1 MNQLVESLVK
11 PFLTEDQAEG
21 KEVIAVVPGGYK
33 PPTLGHYYLV
43 DQVSKKPEVDKTLV
57 LIGHKERDGITKE
70 DALDIWNIYENH
82 LTGDIDI
89 RISDDVS
96 PIKELF
102 SLIGDNPDKYFVLV
116 VGVRSEE
123 DLKDVK
129 RFDNLKKKFDNLEV
143 VQVKGEDAIRGTN
156 ARKAVLDKDFI
167 DFNRYLPVEL
177 SDTERD
183 QIWNILTRETE
194 TLNEVGEASITPY
207 KWEQEYTDNVTTVVS
222 FETESGLEYNVELER
237 DVYEGIPILEVE
249 FVAGMV
255 DPDTGGTMSSK
266 TITNKGE
273 LFRVMST
280 IVDIIKHYVNKTEAQ
295 GVTYS
300 PSKKGDETIS
310 TNQRNTL
317 YKAFLKKQV
326 PGVEFK
332 QDSDYVVALFPGYEQ
347 LNEEVNFNA
356 LEKVLDE
363 MFDDLD
369 IDINFTKHFKERV
382 LERGLEEEDV
392 IELMSKIHDKYGDEV
407 ADMPKDS
414 NRVFTHLT
422 RLVDISSAMGSY
434 GYDGLRDLYLTT
446 AYKRKDKNEPE
457 FRTNRTS
464 PKLKVAESYK
474 GKRTKDGAPGTLK
487 AKISKLYGG
496 DVTIEKAR
504 KLKNRKN
511 ATAHDKRQA
520 NWFINFHSKNESANA
535 NQLAGLEI
543 DGDKVYQFLTKVF
556 GEKSTDINFR
566 TVADQDFNFK
576 GNIPLDYFIISYAKL
591 DHYFGEPED
600 NRLLGAPMLK
610 VILKRI
616 GKVPE
621 DVIETAVNYFENYKN
636 QLEKQEWFEQGE
648 ENKEEEYNPITG
660 LEFDDMQDNYD
671 DVVDYL
677 KKNSNYLQMY
687 VRESKTLNEQKE
699 GVKFKR
705 PKLKYSYVS
714 LQPYVDK
721 ATMEEHF
728 DKHFKGYTD
737 KLNQELDEKNIRVDA
752 ENQIQA
758 IQKILGKYPKNNKIR
773 NNGGGFYNHVL
784 YFENMTPDY
793 KAPSTKF
800 KKLLEDNFNS
810 VSEFK
815 EKFKEAG
822 LRQFGSGWVFLIQK
836 GNKLVIES
844 YANQDNPY
852 LDKDFKG
859 TILIAMDVWEHAY
872 YLKHKSK
879 RGDYIDDFFKVVDYK
894 VAEERLQEET
904 LNENIDPEA
913 QAKHKGKSS
922 PYGSAYKP
930 VNEQIEE
937 TLMPYIASLT
947 KYMVKNGLAIDDAPE
962 VHFVD
967 DPNNAENIFGR
978 TAFYDPN
985 EKSITLYVTGRHPKD
1000 ILRSFAHEMI
1010 HYCQDCENRLHHTR
1024 TTDVNEDDRLKELE
1038 REAYERG
1045 NMYFRSWENSL
1056 NEDDRKGIKAYSLEL
1071 MKDLEEVMTESKSRY
1086 HVAVSELVRD
1096 IFLTWKEDY
1105 EGGED
1110 VLNYFDD
1117 EYSFIDKTGREI
1129 VFDIDA
1135 NLEVT
1140 DEGIYAVEEP
1150 TGVDPFPHKKKNKNQ
1165 RVNPSKLPTF
1175 DINMKVDM
1183 NDLPKYWP
1191 KIYYDLVDIVRHEI
1205 EHLTHFGKTAIKQK
1219 ELEDDEILRAL
1230 IDANF
1235 LPKSDY
1241 YRLPAEVDAMLQG
1254 MAMKARKKKEP
1265 FAKTLNDY
1273 LNLKIDDDTIN
1284 QEEKEDILNLWRK
1297 RAPSLSLPKF

>member
-89 RISDDVS
+89 RISNDVS

-123 DLKDVK
+123 DLKDVR

-183 QIWNILTRETE
+183 QVWNILTGKTE

-457 FRTNRTS
+457 FRTSRTS

-496 DVTIEKAR
+496 DVTIAKAK
-504 KLKNRKN
+504 KLKNRRN

-520 NWFINFHSKNESANA
+520 NWFINFHSKNENVIPKEEESAA
-535 NQLAGLEI
+535 PYGSGYKKLKE
-543 DGDKVYQFLTKVF
+543 DETRD
-556 GEKSTDINFR
+556 R
-566 TVADQDFNFK
+566 ADFY
-576 GNIPLDYFIISYAKL
+576 LDYFTNVSPSTFNLERQGDDIHISNIFADY
-591 DHYFGEPED
+591 PE
-600 NRLLGAPMLK
+600 G
-610 VILKRI
+610 
-616 GKVPE
+616 
-621 DVIETAVNYFENYKN
+621 
-636 QLEKQEWFEQGE
+636 
-648 ENKEEEYNPITG
+648 
-660 LEFDDMQDNYD
+660 FDDRHTRQIP
-671 DVVDYL
+671 VDQ
-677 KKNSNYLQMY
+677 QM
-687 VRESKTLNEQKE
+687 
-699 GVKFKR
+699 
-705 PKLKYSYVS
+705 
-714 LQPYVDK
+714 
-721 ATMEEHF
+721 
-728 DKHFKGYTD
+728 
-737 KLNQELDEKNIRVDA
+737 EK
-752 ENQIQA
+752 
-758 IQKILGKYPKNNKIR
+758 
-773 NNGGGFYNHVL
+773 
-784 YFENMTPDY
+784 
-793 KAPSTKF
+793 
-800 KKLLEDNFNS
+800 
-810 VSEFK
+810 
-815 EKFKEAG
+815 
-822 LRQFGSGWVFLIQK
+822 
-836 GNKLVIES
+836 
-844 YANQDNPY
+844 
-852 LDKDFKG
+852 
-859 TILIAMDVWEHAY
+859 
-872 YLKHKSK
+872 
-879 RGDYIDDFFKVVDYK
+879 
-894 VAEERLQEET
+894 
-904 LNENIDPEA
+904 
-913 QAKHKGKSS
+913 
-922 PYGSAYKP
+922 
-930 VNEQIEE
+930 
-937 TLMPYIASLT
+937 TLMPYVASLT
-947 KYMVKNGLAIDDAPE
+947 EYMVKNGLSIDDAPE

-967 DPNNAENIFGR
+967 DPKNAEDLFGR

-985 EKSITLYVTGRHPKD
+985 EKSITLYVTKRHPKD

-1010 HYCQDCENRLHHTR
+1010 HYCQDCEDRLHHTY
-1024 TTDVNEDDRLKELE
+1024 TTDVNEDDRLMELE

-1071 MKDLEEVMTESKSRY
+1071 MRGLEENLKETKSRY
-1086 HVAVSELVRD
+1086 NVPVKELVKK
-1096 IFLTWKEDY
+1096 IFTSWKDQYDGKEGKYNYSDNEGSLT
-1105 EGGED
+1105 
-1110 VLNYFDD
+1110 
-1117 EYSFIDKTGREI
+1117 SKTGNTFYFEL
-1129 VFDIDA
+1129 DA
-1135 NLEVT
+1135 NLKVEET
-1140 DEGIYAVEEP
+1140 PDQIYAVEEP
-1150 TGVDPFPHKKKNKNQ
+1150 TGVDPDVDPEEGD
-1165 RVNPSKLPTF
+1165 PTF
-1175 DINMKVDM
+1175 DINIKVDPR
-1183 NDLPKYWP
+1183 DLPKKWP
-1191 KIYYDLVDIVRHEI
+1191 TIYFDLIDIVRHEI
-1205 EHLTHFGKTAIKQK
+1205 EHLTHFGPDALDVKR
-1219 ELEDDEILRAL
+1219 LPDDKILRLL
-1230 IDANF
+1230 IDKEM
-1235 LPKSDY
+1235 LPKADY
-1241 YRLPAEVDAMLQG
+1241 FRLAAEVDAMLQG
-1254 MAMKARKKKEP
+1254 MALKAKKKKEP

-1273 LNLKIDDDTIN
+1273 LDLQDLTP
-1284 QEEKEDILNLWRK
+1284 EEKKDILNLWRK
-1297 RAPSLSLPKF
+1297 RAPALSLPKF

>member
-33 PPTLGHYYLV
+33 PQTLGHYYLV

-89 RISDDVS
+89 RISNDVS

-177 SDTERD
+177 SDRERD
-183 QIWNILTRETE
+183 QVWNILTGETE
-194 TLNEVGEASITPY
+194 TLNEVGEASTTPY
-207 KWEQEYTDNVTTVVS
+207 KWEEEYTDDITTVVR

-249 FVAGMV
+249 FVAGMM

-280 IVDIIKHYVNKTEAQ
+280 IVDIIKHFVKNTEAQ

-317 YKAFLKKQV
+317 YKTFLKKQV
-326 PGVEFK
+326 PGVKFEE
-332 QDSDYVVALFPGYEQ
+332 DSDYVVALFPGYEQ

-496 DVTIEKAR
+496 DVTIAKAK
-504 KLKNRKN
+504 KLKNRRN

-543 DGDKVYQFLTKVF
+543 DGDKVYQFLAKVF
-556 GEKSTDINFR
+556 GEKSTDVNFR

-600 NRLLGAPMLK
+600 NRLLGTPMLK
-610 VILKRI
+610 VILRKI

-621 DVIETAVNYFENYKN
+621 DVIETAVRYFKRYKE
-636 QLEKQEWFEQGE
+636 QLEKEEWFEQGE
-648 ENKEEEYNPITG
+648 EDGEEEYNPTAG
-660 LEFDDMQDNYD
+660 SKFDDMDDNYK
-671 DVVDYL
+671 DVVDYTI
-677 KKNSNYLQMY
+677 KNS
-687 VRESKTLNEQKE
+687 
-699 GVKFKR
+699 
-705 PKLKYSYVS
+705 
-714 LQPYVDK
+714 D
-721 ATMEEHF
+721 
-728 DKHFKGYTD
+728 
-737 KLNQELDEKNIRVDA
+737 
-752 ENQIQA
+752 
-758 IQKILGKYPKNNKIR
+758 
-773 NNGGGFYNHVL
+773 
-784 YFENMTPDY
+784 
-793 KAPSTKF
+793 
-800 KKLLEDNFNS
+800 
-810 VSEFK
+810 
-815 EKFKEAG
+815 
-822 LRQFGSGWVFLIQK
+822 
-836 GNKLVIES
+836 
-844 YANQDNPY
+844 
-852 LDKDFKG
+852 
-859 TILIAMDVWEHAY
+859 
-872 YLKHKSK
+872 YLKQRADRIVKENVISK
-879 RGDYIDDFFKVVDYK
+879 KD
-894 VAEERLQEET
+894 ET
-904 LNENIDPEA
+904 A
-913 QAKHKGKSS
+913 A
-922 PYGSAYKP
+922 PYGSGYKKLKEDETRDRADFYLDYFTNVSPSTFNLERQGDDIHISNIFADYPEGFDDRHTRQIP
-930 VNEQIEE
+930 VDQQMEK
-937 TLMPYIASLT
+937 TLIPYVASLT
-947 KYMVKNGLAIDDAPE
+947 EYMVKNGLSIDDAPE

-967 DPNNAENIFGR
+967 DPKNAENLFGR

-985 EKSITLYVTGRHPKD
+985 EKSITLYVTKRHPKD

-1010 HYCQDCENRLHHTR
+1010 HYCQDCEGRLHHTY

-1071 MKDLEEVMTESKSRY
+1071 MRGLEEVMTESKSRY

-1117 EYSFIDKTGREI
+1117 EYSFVDKTGREI

-1140 DEGIYAVEEP
+1140 DEGIYAVEHP
-1150 TGVDPFPHKKKNKNQ
+1150 TGVDPFPHKNKNKNQ

-1191 KIYYDLVDIVRHEI
+1191 KIYYDLIDIVRHEI

-1219 ELEDDEILRAL
+1219 ELEDDEVLRAL

-1284 QEEKEDILNLWRK
+1284 QEEKENILNLWRK
-1297 RAPSLSLPKF
+1297 RAPSLGLPKF

>member
-1 MNQLVESLVK
+1 MNQLVESLIA
-11 PFLTEDQAEG
+11 PFLTEDQAGG

-89 RISDDVS
+89 RISNDVS

-102 SLIGDNPDKYFVLV
+102 SLIGDNLDKYFVLV

-123 DLKDVK
+123 DLKDVR

-156 ARKAVLDKDFI
+156 ARKAVLGKDFI

-382 LERGLEEEDV
+382 LERGLTEEDV
-392 IELMSKIHDKYGDEV
+392 IELMSKIHGRYGDEI

-422 RLVDISSAMGSY
+422 RLVDISSAMGPY

-496 DVTIEKAR
+496 DVTIAKAK
-504 KLKNRKN
+504 KLKNRRN

-520 NWFINFHSKNESANA
+520 NWFINFHSKNENVIPKEEESAA
-535 NQLAGLEI
+535 PYGSGYKKLKE
-543 DGDKVYQFLTKVF
+543 DETRD
-556 GEKSTDINFR
+556 R
-566 TVADQDFNFK
+566 ADFY
-576 GNIPLDYFIISYAKL
+576 LDYFTNVSPSTFNLERQGDDIHISNIFADY
-591 DHYFGEPED
+591 PE
-600 NRLLGAPMLK
+600 G
-610 VILKRI
+610 
-616 GKVPE
+616 
-621 DVIETAVNYFENYKN
+621 
-636 QLEKQEWFEQGE
+636 
-648 ENKEEEYNPITG
+648 
-660 LEFDDMQDNYD
+660 FDDRHTRQIP
-671 DVVDYL
+671 VDQ
-677 KKNSNYLQMY
+677 QM
-687 VRESKTLNEQKE
+687 
-699 GVKFKR
+699 
-705 PKLKYSYVS
+705 
-714 LQPYVDK
+714 
-721 ATMEEHF
+721 
-728 DKHFKGYTD
+728 
-737 KLNQELDEKNIRVDA
+737 EK
-752 ENQIQA
+752 
-758 IQKILGKYPKNNKIR
+758 
-773 NNGGGFYNHVL
+773 
-784 YFENMTPDY
+784 
-793 KAPSTKF
+793 
-800 KKLLEDNFNS
+800 
-810 VSEFK
+810 
-815 EKFKEAG
+815 
-822 LRQFGSGWVFLIQK
+822 
-836 GNKLVIES
+836 
-844 YANQDNPY
+844 
-852 LDKDFKG
+852 
-859 TILIAMDVWEHAY
+859 
-872 YLKHKSK
+872 
-879 RGDYIDDFFKVVDYK
+879 
-894 VAEERLQEET
+894 
-904 LNENIDPEA
+904 
-913 QAKHKGKSS
+913 
-922 PYGSAYKP
+922 
-930 VNEQIEE
+930 
-937 TLMPYIASLT
+937 TLMPYVASLT
-947 KYMVKNGLAIDDAPE
+947 EYMVKNGLSIDDAPE

-967 DPNNAENIFGR
+967 DPKNSEDLFGR

-985 EKSITLYVTGRHPKD
+985 EKSITLYVTKRHPKD

-1010 HYCQDCENRLHHTR
+1010 HYCQDCEDRLHHTY

-1071 MKDLEEVMTESKSRY
+1071 MRGLEEDLKETKSRY
-1086 HVAVSELVRD
+1086 NVPVKELAKK
-1096 IFLTWKEDY
+1096 IFTSWKDQYDGKEGTFSYADNGASLTSKT
-1105 EGGED
+1105 G
-1110 VLNYFDD
+1110 NTFYFDL
-1117 EYSFIDKTGREI
+1117 
-1129 VFDIDA
+1129 DA
-1135 NLEVT
+1135 NLTVKET
-1140 DEGIYAVEEP
+1140 PEGIYSVNEP
-1150 TGVDPFPHKKKNKNQ
+1150 TGVDPDVDPDTGD
-1165 RVNPSKLPTF
+1165 PTF
-1175 DINMKVDM
+1175 DINLQVDPR
-1183 NDLPKYWP
+1183 DLPRKWP
-1191 KIYYDLVDIVRHEI
+1191 TIYFHLIDIVRHEI
-1205 EHLTHFGKTAIKQK
+1205 EHLTHFGPDALDVKR
-1219 ELEDDEILRAL
+1219 LPDDKILRLL
-1230 IDANF
+1230 IDKGMLA
-1235 LPKSDY
+1235 KADY
-1241 YRLPAEVDAMLQG
+1241 FKFPAEVDAMLQG
-1254 MAMKARKKKEP
+1254 MALKAKKKREP
-1265 FAKTLNDY
+1265 FTKTLNDY
-1273 LNLKIDDDTIN
+1273 LDLQDLTPEDK
-1284 QEEKEDILNLWRK
+1284 KDILNLWRK
-1297 RAPSLSLPKF
+1297 RAPALSLPKF

>member
-11 PFLTEDQAEG
+11 PFLTEDQAQG

-123 DLKDVK
+123 DLKDVR

-156 ARKAVLDKDFI
+156 ARKAVVDKNFV

-177 SDTERD
+177 SDLERD
-183 QIWNILTRETE
+183 QVWNILT
-194 TLNEVGEASITPY
+194 GE
-207 KWEQEYTDNVTTVVS
+207 K
-222 FETESGLEYNVELER
+222 
-237 DVYEGIPILEVE
+237 
-249 FVAGMV
+249 
-255 DPDTGGTMSSK
+255 
-266 TITNKGE
+266 
-273 LFRVMST
+273 
-280 IVDIIKHYVNKTEAQ
+280 
-295 GVTYS
+295 
-300 PSKKGDETIS
+300 PS
-310 TNQRNTL
+310 
-317 YKAFLKKQV
+317 
-326 PGVEFK
+326 
-332 QDSDYVVALFPGYEQ
+332 

-382 LERGLEEEDV
+382 LERGLTEEDV
-392 IELMSKIHDKYGDEV
+392 IELMSKIHGRYGDEI

-422 RLVDISSAMGSY
+422 RLVDISSAMGPY

-487 AKISKLYGG
+487 AKITKLYGG
-496 DVTIEKAR
+496 PVTIEKAK

-520 NWFINFHSKNESANA
+520 NWFINFHSKNESANP
-535 NQLAGLEI
+535 NQLAALEI
-543 DGDKVYQFLTKVF
+543 NGDKVYQFLAKVF
-556 GEKSTDINFR
+556 GEKSTDVNFR

-576 GNIPLDYFIISYAKL
+576 GNIPLDYFITAYAKL

-600 NRLLGAPMLK
+600 KRVLGTTMLK
-610 VILKRI
+610 VILRKI

-621 DVIETAVNYFENYKN
+621 DVIETAVDYFEYQQDTLNN
-636 QLEKQEWFEQGE
+636 EEWFEQGE
-648 ENKEEEYNPITG
+648 FDGEEDHNPVAG
-660 LEFDDMQDNYD
+660 SEFDDMQDNYE
-671 DVVDYL
+671 DVVDYIKQNSKYL
-677 KKNSNYLQMY
+677 KKYVKESN
-687 VRESKTLNEQKE
+687 TLNEQKQ

-714 LQPYVDK
+714 LQPYIDK

-737 KLNQELDEKNIRVDA
+737 KLNQELDDKNIRVDA

-815 EKFKEAG
+815 EQFKEAG
-822 LRQFGSGWVFLIQK
+822 LGQFGSGWVVLIHK
-836 GNKLVIES
+836 GNKLVVES

-859 TILIAMDVWEHAY
+859 TILVAMDVWEHAY

-879 RGDYIDDFFKVVDYK
+879 RGDYIDDFFKVIDYK
-894 VAEERLQEET
+894 AAEERLQEET

-913 QAKHKGKSS
+913 QAKHKGKSL

-947 KYMVKNGLAIDDAPE
+947 EYIVKNGLAIDDAPE

-1010 HYCQDCENRLHHTR
+1010 HYCQDCEDRLHHTY
-1024 TTDVNEDDRLKELE
+1024 TTDVNEDDRLMELE

-1071 MKDLEEVMTESKSRY
+1071 MRGLEEGLKETKSRY
-1086 HVAVSELVRD
+1086 NVPVKELVKK
-1096 IFLTWKEDY
+1096 IFTSWKNQYDGKEGTFSYADNQASLTSKT
-1105 EGGED
+1105 G
-1110 VLNYFDD
+1110 NTFYFDL
-1117 EYSFIDKTGREI
+1117 
-1129 VFDIDA
+1129 DA
-1135 NLEVT
+1135 NL
-1140 DEGIYAVEEP
+1140 A
-1150 TGVDPFPHKKKNKNQ
+1150 
-1165 RVNPSKLPTF
+1165 
-1175 DINMKVDM
+1175 
-1183 NDLPKYWP
+1183 
-1191 KIYYDLVDIVRHEI
+1191 
-1205 EHLTHFGKTAIKQK
+1205 
-1219 ELEDDEILRAL
+1219 
-1230 IDANF
+1230 
-1235 LPKSDY
+1235 
-1241 YRLPAEVDAMLQG
+1241 
-1254 MAMKARKKKEP
+1254 
-1265 FAKTLNDY
+1265 
-1273 LNLKIDDDTIN
+1273 
-1284 QEEKEDILNLWRK
+1284 
-1297 RAPSLSLPKF
+1297 

>member
-11 PFLTEDQAEG
+11 PFLTEDQAQG

-89 RISDDVS
+89 RISNDVS

-123 DLKDVK
+123 DLKDVR

-183 QIWNILTRETE
+183 QIWNILTGETE
-194 TLNEVGEASITPY
+194 TLNEVGEASTTPY
-207 KWEQEYTDNVTTVVS
+207 KWEEEYTDDMTTVVR

-249 FVAGMV
+249 FVAGMM

-266 TITNKGE
+266 ITTNRGE
-273 LFRVMST
+273 LFKVMST
-280 IVDIIKHYVNKTEAQ
+280 IVDIIKYYVKNTEAQ

-310 TNQRNTL
+310 TNQRNAL

-326 PGVEFK
+326 PGVKFEE
-332 QDSDYVVALFPGYEQ
+332 DSDYVVALFPGYEK

-464 PKLKVAESYK
+464 PKLKVTESYK

-496 DVTIEKAR
+496 DVTIAKAK
-504 KLKNRKN
+504 KLKNRRN

-520 NWFINFHSKNESANA
+520 NWFINFHSKNENVIPKEEESAA
-535 NQLAGLEI
+535 PYGSGYKKLKE
-543 DGDKVYQFLTKVF
+543 DETRD
-556 GEKSTDINFR
+556 R
-566 TVADQDFNFK
+566 ADFY
-576 GNIPLDYFIISYAKL
+576 LDYFTNVSPSTFNLERQGDDIHISNIFADY
-591 DHYFGEPED
+591 PE
-600 NRLLGAPMLK
+600 G
-610 VILKRI
+610 
-616 GKVPE
+616 
-621 DVIETAVNYFENYKN
+621 
-636 QLEKQEWFEQGE
+636 
-648 ENKEEEYNPITG
+648 
-660 LEFDDMQDNYD
+660 FDDRHTRQIP
-671 DVVDYL
+671 VDQ
-677 KKNSNYLQMY
+677 QM
-687 VRESKTLNEQKE
+687 
-699 GVKFKR
+699 
-705 PKLKYSYVS
+705 
-714 LQPYVDK
+714 
-721 ATMEEHF
+721 
-728 DKHFKGYTD
+728 
-737 KLNQELDEKNIRVDA
+737 EK
-752 ENQIQA
+752 
-758 IQKILGKYPKNNKIR
+758 
-773 NNGGGFYNHVL
+773 
-784 YFENMTPDY
+784 
-793 KAPSTKF
+793 
-800 KKLLEDNFNS
+800 
-810 VSEFK
+810 
-815 EKFKEAG
+815 
-822 LRQFGSGWVFLIQK
+822 
-836 GNKLVIES
+836 
-844 YANQDNPY
+844 
-852 LDKDFKG
+852 
-859 TILIAMDVWEHAY
+859 
-872 YLKHKSK
+872 
-879 RGDYIDDFFKVVDYK
+879 
-894 VAEERLQEET
+894 
-904 LNENIDPEA
+904 
-913 QAKHKGKSS
+913 
-922 PYGSAYKP
+922 
-930 VNEQIEE
+930 
-937 TLMPYIASLT
+937 TLMPYVASLT
-947 KYMVKNGLAIDDAPE
+947 EYMVKNGLSIDDAPE

-967 DPNNAENIFGR
+967 DPKNAEDLFGR

-985 EKSITLYVTGRHPKD
+985 EKSITLYVTKRHPKD

-1010 HYCQDCENRLHHTR
+1010 HYCQDCEDRLHHTY

-1071 MKDLEEVMTESKSRY
+1071 MRGLEENLKETKSRY
-1086 HVAVSELVRD
+1086 NVPVKELVKK
-1096 IFLTWKEDY
+1096 IFTSWKNQYDGKEGEYKYSDNEGSLT
-1105 EGGED
+1105 
-1110 VLNYFDD
+1110 
-1117 EYSFIDKTGREI
+1117 SKTGNTFYFEL
-1129 VFDIDA
+1129 DA
-1135 NLEVT
+1135 NLKVEET
-1140 DEGIYAVEEP
+1140 PDQIYAVEEP
-1150 TGVDPFPHKKKNKNQ
+1150 TGVDPDVDPEEGD
-1165 RVNPSKLPTF
+1165 PTF
-1175 DINMKVDM
+1175 DINIKVDPR
-1183 NDLPKYWP
+1183 DLPKKWP
-1191 KIYYDLVDIVRHEI
+1191 TIYFDLIDIVRHEI
-1205 EHLTHFGKTAIKQK
+1205 EHLTHFGPDALDVKR
-1219 ELEDDEILRAL
+1219 LPDDKILRLL
-1230 IDANF
+1230 IDKEM
-1235 LPKSDY
+1235 LPKADY
-1241 YRLPAEVDAMLQG
+1241 FKLAAEVDAMLQG
-1254 MAMKARKKKEP
+1254 MALKAKKKKEP

-1273 LNLKIDDDTIN
+1273 LDLQDLTP
-1284 QEEKEDILNLWRK
+1284 EEKKDILNLWRK
-1297 RAPSLSLPKF
+1297 RAPALSLPKF

>member
-1 MNQLVESLVK
+1 MNQLVEFLVK
-11 PFLTEDQAEG
+11 PFLTEDQANG
-21 KEVIAVVPGGYK
+21 REVIAVVPGGYK
-33 PPTLGHYYLV
+33 PPTLGHFYLV
-43 DQVSKKPEVDKTLV
+43 DEVSKKPEVDKTLV

-102 SLIGDNPDKYFVLV
+102 SLIGDNPDKFFVLV

-123 DLKDVK
+123 DLKDVS

-143 VQVKGEDAIRGTN
+143 VQVPGEDSIRGTN
-156 ARKAVLDKDFI
+156 ARKAVLDNNFI

-177 SDTERD
+177 SDRERD
-183 QIWNILTRETE
+183 QVWNILTGETE
-194 TLNEVGEASITPY
+194 TLNEVGEASTTPY
-207 KWEQEYTDNVTTVVS
+207 KWEEAYNDHMVMEVS
-222 FETESGLEYNVELER
+222 FETESGVEYMVQLQR
-237 DVYEGIPILEVE
+237 AAYKGVPILEVE
-249 FVAGMV
+249 FTAGMV

-266 TITNKGE
+266 AIINKGE

-280 IVDIIKHYVNKTEAQ
+280 IVDIIKYYVDNTEAQ

-317 YKAFLKKQV
+317 YKAFLTKQV
-326 PGVEFK
+326 PGVELI

-392 IELMSKIHDKYGDEV
+392 VELMSKIHDKYGDEV

-422 RLVDISSAMGSY
+422 RLVDIASVMGEY

-446 AYKRKDKNEPE
+446 AYKRTKDEPE
-457 FRTNRTS
+457 FRTSRTS
-464 PKLKVAESYK
+464 PKLKVTESYK
-474 GKRTKDGAPGTLK
+474 GKRTNDGAPGTLK

-496 DVTIEKAR
+496 DVTIAKAK

-520 NWFINFHSKNESANA
+520 NWFINFHSKNENVIPVEDESAA
-535 NQLAGLEI
+535 
-543 DGDKVYQFLTKVF
+543 
-556 GEKSTDINFR
+556 
-566 TVADQDFNFK
+566 
-576 GNIPLDYFIISYAKL
+576 
-591 DHYFGEPED
+591 
-600 NRLLGAPMLK
+600 
-610 VILKRI
+610 
-616 GKVPE
+616 
-621 DVIETAVNYFENYKN
+621 
-636 QLEKQEWFEQGE
+636 
-648 ENKEEEYNPITG
+648 
-660 LEFDDMQDNYD
+660 
-671 DVVDYL
+671 
-677 KKNSNYLQMY
+677 
-687 VRESKTLNEQKE
+687 
-699 GVKFKR
+699 
-705 PKLKYSYVS
+705 
-714 LQPYVDK
+714 
-721 ATMEEHF
+721 
-728 DKHFKGYTD
+728 
-737 KLNQELDEKNIRVDA
+737 
-752 ENQIQA
+752 
-758 IQKILGKYPKNNKIR
+758 
-773 NNGGGFYNHVL
+773 
-784 YFENMTPDY
+784 
-793 KAPSTKF
+793 
-800 KKLLEDNFNS
+800 
-810 VSEFK
+810 
-815 EKFKEAG
+815 
-822 LRQFGSGWVFLIQK
+822 
-836 GNKLVIES
+836 
-844 YANQDNPY
+844 
-852 LDKDFKG
+852 
-859 TILIAMDVWEHAY
+859 
-872 YLKHKSK
+872 
-879 RGDYIDDFFKVVDYK
+879 
-894 VAEERLQEET
+894 
-904 LNENIDPEA
+904 
-913 QAKHKGKSS
+913 
-922 PYGSAYKP
+922 PYGSGYKP
-930 VNEQIEE
+930 LNEKMEE
-937 TLMPYIASLT
+937 ALMPYITSLT
-947 KYMVKNGLAIDDAPE
+947 GYMVKNGLSIDDAPE

-967 DPNNAENIFGR
+967 DSKNAEDLFGR

-1010 HYCQDCENRLHHTR
+1010 HYCQDCEGRLHNTY

-1117 EYSFIDKTGREI
+1117 EYSFIDKTGREM

-1183 NDLPKYWP
+1183 NDLPEYWP
-1191 KIYYDLVDIVRHEI
+1191 RIYYDLVDIVRHEI

-1219 ELEDDEILRAL
+1219 ELEDDEIIRAL

-1273 LNLKIDDDTIN
+1273 LDLKIDDDTIN

-1297 RAPSLSLPKF
+1297 RAPSLGLPKF